1 MARYSNI
8 VFSVFSPGPLLVVI
22 IIVLFLVGTCTG
34 GRGQGRGEDLLQDG
48 GGEVKRLRRMGK
60 GQGILYEADGR
71 VHR

>member
-1 MARYSNI
+1 MTVSIGY
-8 VFSVFSPGPLLVVI
+8 PPLRILRQQIKTWRRSRRRVE
-22 IIVLFLVGTCTG
+22 
-34 GRGQGRGEDLLQDG
+34 RGEDLLQDG